1 MRISRTEIAAGVRCA
16 GCWLWDVSVSAAYT
30 CETCGEID
38 AIYIYIF
45 IYIVSFLCGTLSM
58 VCLNTIS
65 GHMIMNIA
73 ETSRHLDSLDRWFHH
88 LWRSTCP
95 AWLESSGCIDKRL
108 YSTCIPVLWVYTTVD
123 IYRDGVESSFHH
135 FCSVC
140 RFHEAR
146 VWSSDRDVWL
156 GSWLVCLLATWHCP
170 RFFFDMNHIHSY
182 Q

>member
-1 MRISRTEIAAGVRCA
+1 
-16 GCWLWDVSVSAAYT
+16 
-30 CETCGEID
+30 
-38 AIYIYIF
+38 
-45 IYIVSFLCGTLSM
+45 
-58 VCLNTIS
+58 
-65 GHMIMNIA
+65 MNIA

-95 AWLESSGCIDKRL
+95 AWLESSGCIDMRL

-156 GSWLVCLLATWHCP
+156 GSWLVCLLAFPVERRLGWGKPQMSMLFWWTFFISKMCAKCVNKQPNLGYLALPPIFFWYESHP
-170 RFFFDMNHIHSY
+170 QLPVDVSSRISRFSPCGISCSFRTRS
-182 Q
+182 

>member
-1 MRISRTEIAAGVRCA
+1 
-16 GCWLWDVSVSAAYT
+16 
-30 CETCGEID
+30 
-38 AIYIYIF
+38 
-45 IYIVSFLCGTLSM
+45 M

-65 GHMIMNIA
+65 GHMMMNIA

-95 AWLESSGCIDKRL
+95 AWLESSGCIDMRL
-108 YSTCIPVLWVYTTVD
+108 YSTRIPVLWVYTTVD

-156 GSWLVCLLATWHCP
+156 GSWLVCLLAFPVERRLGWGKPQMSMLFDEPSSSPKCVQNVWTNNQTLATWHCP